1 MKKQYLVKTIPIL
14 IILIFSRILFSQ
26 ELSEHDLIPYNDE
39 LNFKIID
46 ENTILEKNDSL
57 EALIIIF
64 NKPFFKNAELS
75 ISNNA
80 QLKEIKLFTAS
91 QELLEFI
98 SNSKLPRLSHLFCAR
113 YQDSI
118 LELPSFPNIEHFT
131 IQSSELVKLFM
142 EGSELDKLNILDIY
156 APKLKNWRTAKFL
169 PQLGL
174 INLKAPLLKYFPIEN
189 MPKISQF
196 SYYCSFKELPINL
209 CEYKELLY
217 ISFCNYA
224 PVQADKC
231 FLKKIKKGVYSDL
244 TIYDKID
251 GKIVS
256 ETLSKDR
263 KIRYATNINLK
274 PRAEESHPR

>member
-1 MKKQYLVKTIPIL
+1 MKTIPLL
-14 IILIFSRILFSQ
+14 ITLIFSRILFSQ
-26 ELSEHDLIPYNDE
+26 ELSEHDLKPYNDE

-46 ENTILEKNDSL
+46 ENAILEMNDSL
-57 EALIIIF
+57 EAVIIIF
-64 NKPFFKNAELS
+64 NKPIFKNAELS
-75 ISNNA
+75 ISNNP

-91 QELLEFI
+91 QELLKYI
-98 SNSKLPRLSHLFCAR
+98 SNSKLPRLTHLFFER
-113 YQDSI
+113 YQDSV
-118 LELPSFPNIEHFT
+118 LEVPSFPNIEHLT
-131 IQSSELVKLFM
+131 IQSSELVNLNM
-142 EGSELDKLNILDIY
+142 EESELDKLDILDID
-156 APKLKNWRTAKFL
+156 APKLKNWRTAKLF

-174 INLKAPLLKYFPIEN
+174 INLKAPLLEYFPIEN

-196 SYYCSFKELPINL
+196 SYYCSFKELPLNL

-217 ISFCNYA
+217 ISFCNYT
-224 PVQADKC
+224 PVHADKC

-263 KIRYATNINLK
+263 K
-274 PRAEESHPR
+274 E